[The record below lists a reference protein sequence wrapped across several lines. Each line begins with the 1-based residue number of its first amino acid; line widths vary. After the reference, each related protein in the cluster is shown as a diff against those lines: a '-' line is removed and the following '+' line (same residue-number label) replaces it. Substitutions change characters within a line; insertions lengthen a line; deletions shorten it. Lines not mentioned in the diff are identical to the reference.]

1 MTLIYTETRVYTG
14 TQKCTHK
21 HMCRLIHT
29 DIGTHRHTY
38 AQTYTG
44 DTHRERCTLSCTHRH
59 TCRELRTDSYTQTQ
73 RAHTVHTP
81 WTHGHTQAHLQG
93 AAYRLVYADTPCT
106 HRAHTGTQ
114 KHAGR
119 QPRTDSYMQTQR
131 AHTVHTQVHQPRY
144 TDTPRF
150 THTHTGPGG
159 SSGAALFCKHL
170 PQSLWGKDVN
180 DVWWVGVR

>member
-14 TQKCTHK
+14 TQKCTHR

-59 TCRELRTDSYTQTQ
+59 TCRE
-73 RAHTVHTP
+73 
-81 WTHGHTQAHLQG
+81 
-93 AAYRLVYADTPCT
+93 
-106 HRAHTGTQ
+106 
-114 KHAGR
+114 
-119 QPRTDSYMQTQR
+119 PRTDLYMQTQH

-170 PQSLWGKDVN
+170 PQSCGE
-180 DVWWVGVR
+180 RM

>member
-14 TQKCTHK
+14 TQKCTHR

-59 TCRELRTDSYTQTQ
+59 TCREPRTDAYTQTQ

-93 AAYRLVYADTPCT
+93 AAYRLVYADTACT
-106 HRAHTGTQ
+106 HRAHTG
-114 KHAGR
+114 
-119 QPRTDSYMQTQR
+119 PRSGWCEP
-131 AHTVHTQVHQPRY
+131 VSPRLV
-144 TDTPRF
+144 TCQEK
-150 THTHTGPGG
+150 HTGQD
-159 SSGAALFCKHL
+159 SAVRDTH
-170 PQSLWGKDVN
+170 SLLQD
-180 DVWWVGVR
+180 RE

>member
-59 TCRELRTDSYTQTQ
+59 TCREPRTDSYTQTL
-73 RAHTVHTP
+73 RAHTVHTRAHRS
-81 WTHGHTQAHLQG
+81 TLAGSRVQTRICRHSMHTL
-93 AAYRLVYADTPCT
+93 CT
-106 HRAHTGTQ
+106 HRCTSPDTQ
-114 KHAGR
+114 TH
-119 QPRTDSYMQTQR
+119 PDS
-131 AHTVHTQVHQPRY
+131 
-144 TDTPRF
+144 
-150 THTHTGPGG
+150 HTHTLAPVGAVGPPFSANTCHKVCGE
-159 SSGAALFCKHL
+159 
-170 PQSLWGKDVN
+170 
-180 DVWWVGVR
+180 RM

>member
-14 TQKCTHK
+14 TQKCTHR

-59 TCRELRTDSYTQTQ
+59 TCRE
-73 RAHTVHTP
+73 
-81 WTHGHTQAHLQG
+81 
-93 AAYRLVYADTPCT
+93 
-106 HRAHTGTQ
+106 
-114 KHAGR
+114 
-119 QPRTDSYMQTQR
+119 PRTDLYMQTQH

-144 TDTPRF
+144 TDTPDS
-150 THTHTGPGG
+150 HTHTLAPVGAVGPPF
-159 SSGAALFCKHL
+159 SANTCHKVV
-170 PQSLWGKDVN
+170 GK
-180 DVWWVGVR
+180 GCE